1 MFKDALVSLNTSL
14 PSLQCSILAQIYY
27 ILKGEYVAALRHR
40 SRGVSICHSMGLHQ
54 CQALFGLNSLETEMR
69 KRAFWCQYI
78 IDKIAA
84 AIIGVPVLLRDE
96 DIACELPTE
105 VDHDGQITE
114 NGILPREFPT
124 TTTTTTPGNGNQL
137 PDRQRFSGTGSH
149 SSPMQ
154 QSREQDLPSSPITAA
169 IKVIEVASILGKTLH
184 ALYSASV
191 GTDVK
196 ISTMHTLVN
205 QLDAWESKLP
215 ECLRPGP
222 VGETQGAFATLLVS
236 YE

>member
-1 MFKDALVSLNTSL
+1 
-14 PSLQCSILAQIYY
+14 
-27 ILKGEYVAALRHR
+27 
-40 SRGVSICHSMGLHQ
+40 
-54 CQALFGLNSLETEMR
+54 MR